1 MYGDNMDT
9 AQIKKYELLGANVH
23 YYRRKRKLTQE
34 QLAERVGIEPN
45 HISNIELAK
54 TGASLDVL
62 FQIADVLEIPVCKL
76 FEFRE

>member
-1 MYGDNMDT
+1 MDK
-9 AQIKKYELLGANVH
+9 AQIEKYEVFGLNVF

-34 QLAERVGIEPN
+34 QLAEIAMVEPN

-54 TGASLDVL
+54 TGASLDVV
-62 FQIADVLEIPVCKL
+62 FRIADALEVPVHKL